1 MMIESNGGTLIPFEP
16 GKSGNPNGRPK
27 GAKNRATVAKAML
40 AILEKGAHPITGEEV
55 EFTQEELITLA
66 MIRKARRGDVNAYNA
81 VMNSAHG
88 LPKFGNE
95 DGDKDETLIIR
106 IT

>member
-1 MMIESNGGTLIPFEP
+1 MRGKYGGELILFEE

-27 GAKNRATVAKAML
+27 GSKNRATVAKAML
-40 AILEKGAHPITGEEV
+40 AILEKGMHPITGEEM
-55 EFTQEELITLA
+55 EFTQEELMTLA
-66 MIRKARRGDVNAYNA
+66 MIRKARRGDVQAYNA
-81 VMNSAHG
+81 IMNSAHG
-88 LPKFGNE
+88 LPKWGDE